1 MNLSS
6 LKPAK
11 GSIRNTKRIGRGNA
25 TGQGRTAGKG
35 HKGYQSRSGTKNRFH
50 FEGGQ
55 TPLMRRLPKRGFSN
69 YGFRKDVQIVNLDKI
84 SDLGLEKINPEI
96 LVEKGVL
103 KLSGF
108 ESDSAYEFC
117 FFGSRTASDN
127 RETLYTVI
135 GQNSDSATLN
145 AASNT
150 DEIACV
156 QGIQADEN
164 GEIFIEVTSGSNNDN
179 ANGFFY
185 INAMRIAPEE

>member
-1 MNLSS
+1 MSLSS

-84 SDLGLEKINPEI
+84 SDLGLDKINPEI
-96 LVEKGVL
+96 LVEKGVV
-103 KLSGF
+103 KHA
-108 ESDSAYEFC
+108 D
-117 FFGSRTASDN
+117 
-127 RETLYTVI
+127 
-135 GQNSDSATLN
+135 
-145 AASNT
+145 
-150 DEIACV
+150 IAV
-156 QGIQADEN
+156 KILGN
-164 GEIFIEVTSGSNNDN
+164 GNINKPIEVTAHMFSKSAVEKLEKAGGK
-179 ANGFFY
+179 AIY
-185 INAMRIAPEE
+185 QC

>member
-1 MNLSS
+1 MSLSS

-84 SDLGLEKINPEI
+84 SDLGLDKINPEI
-96 LVEKGVL
+96 LVEKGVV
-103 KLSGF
+103 KH
-108 ESDSAYEFC
+108 
-117 FFGSRTASDN
+117 
-127 RETLYTVI
+127 
-135 GQNSDSATLN
+135 
-145 AASNT
+145 
-150 DEIACV
+150 
-156 QGIQADEN
+156 ADLAVKILGN
-164 GEIFIEVTSGSNNDN
+164 GNIEQPVEVTAHMFSKSAIKKLEKAGGKAIYSV
-179 ANGFFY
+179 
-185 INAMRIAPEE
+185 R